1 LVRAFVF
8 DVCFSQEQKEGEK
21 VSFGNGNGNGEIV
34 ISTPLRTAIGTYG
47 GALKDTPAT
56 DLGAT
61 VGKEVLSRSG
71 IEGEQVDQIIVGNIL
86 SAGQGMNPGRQV
98 GMKTGLPVT
107 TPGLTLNR
115 MCGSGL
121 QAIISAA
128 QEVALGD
135 ADVVMAGGIEN
146 MDRAPFLLDKARYGY
161 RMGMPKVDMYDHM
174 VFDGL
179 WDVFNDYHMGVT
191 AENVAEE
198 YGITREESDA
208 YAVRSHQRAAQANE
222 EELFDGQIVPVEVK
236 QKKET
241 VQFTTDE
248 HVRANASVE
257 GLQKLKTIFKK
268 EGGTVTAANAS
279 GINDGAAM
287 MLVTGEKRA
296 EELGLPVAG
305 RLVSA
310 AVAGVEPSVMGTGM
324 IPASRMAMKK
334 AGLSVDD
341 LDAVEANEAFASIAI
356 AVGRELEVPEEKLN
370 PVGGAVALGHPIGA
384 TGAVLTVKILH
395 HLERTGGR
403 YGLVT
408 LCIGGG
414 MGIAAIFERI

>member
-1 LVRAFVF
+1 M
-8 DVCFSQEQKEGEK
+8 
-21 VSFGNGNGNGEIV
+21 SFGNGNGNGEIV
-34 ISTPLRTAIGTYG
+34 ISTPLRTGIGTYG
-47 GALKDTPAT
+47 GSLKEVPAT

-61 VGKEVLSRSG
+61 VGREVLSRSG
-71 IEGEQVDQIIVGNIL
+71 IEGEQVDQVIIGNIL

-98 GMKTGLPVT
+98 GIKSGVPVQA
-107 TPGLTLNR
+107 PGMTLNR

-121 QAIISAA
+121 QAIVSAA
-128 QEVALGD
+128 QEIALGD
-135 ADVVMAGGIEN
+135 ADVVLAGGIEN
-146 MDRAPFLLDKARYGY
+146 MDRAPFLMPKARYGY
-161 RMGMPKVDMYDHM
+161 RMGMPKADIYDHM
-174 VFDGL
+174 VYDGL
-179 WDVFNDYHMGVT
+179 WDVFNDYHMGIT

-208 YAVRSHQRAAQANE
+208 YAVRSHQRAAKAHE
-222 EELFDGQIVPVEVK
+222 EELFEGQIVPVEIK

-241 VQFTTDE
+241 VQYTADE
-248 HVRANASVE
+248 HIRENASVE
-257 GLQKLKTIFKK
+257 GLGKLKPVFKK
-268 EGGTVTAANAS
+268 DGGTVTAGNAS
-279 GINDGAAM
+279 GVNDGAAL
-287 MLVTGEKRA
+287 MLVTSDRKA

-324 IPASRMAMKK
+324 IPASQAAMKK

-341 LDAVEANEAFASIAI
+341 LDAVEANEAFASVAI

-395 HLERTGGR
+395 HLARTGGR

-414 MGIAAIFERI
+414 MGIAAIFEKV

>member
-1 LVRAFVF
+1 M
-8 DVCFSQEQKEGEK
+8 
-21 VSFGNGNGNGEIV
+21 SFGNGNGNGEIV
-34 ISTPLRTAIGTYG
+34 ISTPLRTGIGTYG

-71 IEGEQVDQIIVGNIL
+71 VEGEQVDQIIVGNIL

-161 RMGMPKVDMYDHM
+161 RMGMPSVEMYDHM

-222 EELFDGQIVPVEVK
+222 DELFDGQIVPVEVK

-287 MLVTGEKRA
+287 MLVTGEKKA

-324 IPASRMAMKK
+324 IPASKMAMKK
-334 AGLSVDD
+334 AGITVDD
-341 LDAVEANEAFASIAI
+341 LDAVEANEAFSSIAI

-414 MGIAAIFERI
+414 MGIAAIFERV

>member
-1 LVRAFVF
+1 M
-8 DVCFSQEQKEGEK
+8 
-21 VSFGNGNGNGEIV
+21 SFGNGNGEIV
-34 ISTPLRTAIGTYG
+34 ISTPLRTGIGTFG
-47 GALKDTPAT
+47 GALKEVPAT

-61 VGKEVLSRSG
+61 VGREVLSRSG
-71 IEGEQVDQIIVGNIL
+71 IEGEQADQVIIGNIL

-98 GMKTGLPVT
+98 GIKSGVPVRA
-107 TPGLTLNR
+107 PGMTLNR

-121 QAIISAA
+121 QAIVSAA
-128 QEVALGD
+128 QEIALGD
-135 ADVVMAGGIEN
+135 ADVVLAGGIEN
-146 MDRAPFLLDKARYGY
+146 MDRAPFLMPKARYGY
-161 RMGMPKVDMYDHM
+161 RMGMPKADIYDHM
-174 VFDGL
+174 VYDGL
-179 WDVFNDYHMGVT
+179 WDVFNDYHMGIT

-208 YAVRSHQRAAQANE
+208 YAVRSHQRAAKAHE
-222 EELFDGQIVPVEVK
+222 EELFEGQIVPVEIK

-241 VQFTTDE
+241 VQYTADE
-248 HVRANASVE
+248 HIRTNASVE
-257 GLQKLKTIFKK
+257 GLGKLRPVFKK
-268 EGGTVTAANAS
+268 DGGTVTAGNAS
-279 GINDGAAM
+279 GVNDGAAL
-287 MLVTGEKRA
+287 MLVTSDRKA

-324 IPASRMAMKK
+324 IPASQAAMKK
-334 AGLSVDD
+334 AGLSVDE
-341 LDAVEANEAFASIAI
+341 LDAVEANEAFASVAI

-395 HLERTGGR
+395 HLARTGGR

-414 MGIAAIFERI
+414 MGIAAIFERV

>member
-1 LVRAFVF
+1 M
-8 DVCFSQEQKEGEK
+8 
-21 VSFGNGNGNGEIV
+21 SFGNNGNGEIV
-34 ISTPLRTAIGTYG
+34 ISTPLRTGIGTFG
-47 GALKDTPAT
+47 GALKEVPAT

-61 VGKEVLSRSG
+61 VGREVLSRSG
-71 IEGEQVDQIIVGNIL
+71 VEGEQVDQVIIGNIL

-98 GMKTGLPVT
+98 GIKSGLPVEV
-107 TPGLTLNR
+107 PGMTLNR

-121 QAIISAA
+121 QAIVSAA
-128 QEVALGD
+128 QEIALGD
-135 ADVVMAGGIEN
+135 ADVVLAGGIEN
-146 MDRAPFLLDKARYGY
+146 MDRAPFILPKGRYGY
-161 RMGMPKVDMYDHM
+161 RMGMPKADIYDHM
-174 VFDGL
+174 VYDGL
-179 WDVFNDYHMGVT
+179 WDIFNDYHMGVT
-191 AENVAEE
+191 AENVAEK
-198 YGITREESDA
+198 YGITREDSDA
-208 YAVRSHQRAAQANE
+208 YAVRSHQRAAKAHE
-222 EELFDGQIVPVEVK
+222 EELFDEQIVPIEIK

-241 VQFTTDE
+241 VQFTDDE
-248 HVRANASVE
+248 HIRANASVE
-257 GLQKLKTIFKK
+257 GLGKLKPVFKK
-268 EGGTVTAANAS
+268 DGGTVTAGNAS

-287 MLVTGEKRA
+287 MLVSSDRKA

-310 AVAGVEPSVMGTGM
+310 AVAGVDPSVMGTGM
-324 IPASRMAMKK
+324 IPASQAAMKK
-334 AGLSVDD
+334 AGITVDD

-395 HLERTGGR
+395 HLDRTGGR

-414 MGIAAIFERI
+414 MGIAAIFERVS

>member
-1 LVRAFVF
+1 M
-8 DVCFSQEQKEGEK
+8 
-21 VSFGNGNGNGEIV
+21 SFGNGNGEIV
-34 ISTPLRTAIGTYG
+34 VSTPLRTGIGTFG
-47 GALKDTPAT
+47 GALKEVPAT
-56 DLGAT
+56 ELGAT
-61 VGKEVLSRSG
+61 VGREVLRRSG
-71 IEGEQVDQIIVGNIL
+71 IEGEQVDQVIIGNIL

-98 GMKTGLPVT
+98 GIKSGVPVQA
-107 TPGLTLNR
+107 PGLTLNR

-121 QAIISAA
+121 QAIVSAA
-128 QEVALGD
+128 QEIALGD
-135 ADVVMAGGIEN
+135 ADVVLAGGIEN
-146 MDRAPFLLDKARYGY
+146 MDRAPFLMPKGRYGY
-161 RMGMPKVDMYDHM
+161 RMGMPKADIYDHM
-174 VFDGL
+174 VYDGL
-179 WDVFNDYHMGVT
+179 WDIFNDYHMGIT

-208 YAVRSHQRAAQANE
+208 YAVRSHQRAAKAHE
-222 EELFDGQIVPVEVK
+222 EEIFEGQIVPVEIK

-241 VQFTTDE
+241 VQYTADE
-248 HVRANASVE
+248 HIRTNASVE
-257 GLQKLKTIFKK
+257 GLGKLRPVFKK
-268 EGGTVTAANAS
+268 DGGTVTAGNAS
-279 GINDGAAM
+279 GVNDGAAL
-287 MLVTGEKRA
+287 MLVTSDRKA

-310 AVAGVEPSVMGTGM
+310 AVAGVDPSVMGTGM
-324 IPASRMAMKK
+324 IPASQAAMKK

-341 LDAVEANEAFASIAI
+341 LDAVEANEAFASVAI

-414 MGIAAIFERI
+414 MGIAAIFERV

>member
-1 LVRAFVF
+1 M
-8 DVCFSQEQKEGEK
+8 
-21 VSFGNGNGNGEIV
+21 SFGNNGNGTEIV
-34 ISTPLRTAIGTYG
+34 ISTPLRTAIGTFG

-61 VGKEVLSRSG
+61 VGKEVLSRAG

-98 GMKTGLPVT
+98 GIKSGLPVEV
-107 TPGLTLNR
+107 PGMTLNR

-121 QAIISAA
+121 QAIVSAA
-128 QEVALGD
+128 QEIALGD

-146 MDRAPFLLDKARYGY
+146 MDRAPFLLPKGRYGY
-161 RMGMPKVDMYDHM
+161 RMGMPNADIYDHM
-174 VFDGL
+174 VYDGL
-179 WDVFNDYHMGVT
+179 WDIFNDYHMGVT

-198 YGITREESDA
+198 YGISREDSDA
-208 YAVRSHQRAAQANE
+208 YAVRSHQRAVKAIE
-222 EELFDGQIVPVEVK
+222 EGYFEDQIVPVEVK
-236 QKKET
+236 QKKEK
-241 VQFTTDE
+241 VQFTRDE
-248 HVRANASVE
+248 HVRENASVE
-257 GLQKLKTIFKK
+257 GLGKLKPVFKK
-268 EGGTVTAANAS
+268 DGGTVTAGNSS

-287 MLVTGEKRA
+287 MLVTSEKKA
-296 EELGLPVAG
+296 GDLGIPVAG

-310 AVAGVEPSVMGTGM
+310 AVAGVDPSVMGTGM
-324 IPASRMAMKK
+324 IPASQTALKK

-341 LDAVEANEAFASIAI
+341 LDVVEANEAFASIAVT
-356 AVGRELEVPEEKLN
+356 VGRELGVPEEKLN
-370 PVGGAVALGHPIGA
+370 PLGGAVALGHPIGA

-395 HLERTGGR
+395 ELARTGGR

-414 MGIAAIFERI
+414 MGIAAIFERVS